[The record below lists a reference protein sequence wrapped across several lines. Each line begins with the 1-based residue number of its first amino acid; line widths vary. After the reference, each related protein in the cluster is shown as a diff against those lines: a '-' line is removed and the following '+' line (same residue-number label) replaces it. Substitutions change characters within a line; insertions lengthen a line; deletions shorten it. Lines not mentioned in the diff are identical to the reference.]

1 MRSTRDQTSGAT
13 RSEARRIE
21 APYARAGVGS
31 AVLATSVANR
41 GTSLASAAARRV
53 GRKRARFGK
62 RTAPPV
68 NHIGH
73 RAAISSSRRC
83 VRITS
88 TYSLSRK

>member
-13 RSEARRIE
+13 RSEAHRIE

-53 GRKRARFGK
+53 GRKRAVRETDGAAGEPH
-62 RTAPPV
+62 RTPR
-68 NHIGH
+68 GDQ
-73 RAAISSSRRC
+73 
-83 VRITS
+83 
-88 TYSLSRK
+88 